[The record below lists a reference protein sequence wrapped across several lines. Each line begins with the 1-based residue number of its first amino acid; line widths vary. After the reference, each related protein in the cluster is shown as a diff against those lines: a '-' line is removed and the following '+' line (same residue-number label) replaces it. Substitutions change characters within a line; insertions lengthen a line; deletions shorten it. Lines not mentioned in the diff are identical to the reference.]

1 MTNEEADVMRRMLK
15 YCYGASSDVDA
26 VLTEAHQLLAQHA
39 DDQQPTTLPWLVE
52 TFEGYAE
59 RINRWTFTTHS
70 PGAVFWLS
78 IYWNGSA
85 IVGEIETEWDLLPV
99 VCTTRGDVRRLP
111 VGLLVSKKKGEVE

>member
-52 TFEGYAE
+52 TFEGHGAGDE
-59 RINRWTFTTHS
+59 QDWDFWPDGEASVGVCCRDCKVEVNIWTHWVT
-70 PGAVFWLS
+70 GA
-78 IYWNGSA
+78 
-85 IVGEIETEWDLLPV
+85 
-99 VCTTRGDVRRLP
+99 TRGDVRVLEML
-111 VGLLVSKKKGEVE
+111 GLLVPKKKGEVE